1 MPAKT
6 TWTPPPDGRRLY
18 EKKRFIFPATALGLA
33 GVLVAIGMSA
43 GASGAQRA
51 PALPVAAPVGS
62 PTTTT
67 DASRAAADTAAAD
80 AKAAAEARAAQEA
93 KAAADAKAAQEAK
106 AAADAKAA
114 QDATAAADAKAAASA
129 AAAPAPLVDTSAGL
143 RDYANCTEL
152 NADYPHGVG
161 RSGAVDKVSGGGSP
175 VTTFVRDDALYAA
188 NSESDR
194 DGDGIACEKR

>member
-6 TWTPPPDGRRLY
+6 TWTRPPDGRRLY

-80 AKAAAEARAAQEA
+80 AKAAAEARAAQ
-93 KAAADAKAAQEAK
+93 DAKS
-106 AAADAKAA
+106 AADAKAA

>member
-1 MPAKT
+1 V
-6 TWTPPPDGRRLY
+6 PPGWQFELAEPDARRLY

-33 GVLVAIGMSA
+33 GVLVAFGMTA

-51 PALPVAAPVGS
+51 PALPVAAAIAAS
-62 PTTTT
+62 STTTT
-67 DASRAAADTAAAD
+67 DAAKAAADTAAAD
-80 AKAAAEARAAQEA
+80 AKAAAEARAAQ
-93 KAAADAKAAQEAK
+93 DAKS
-106 AAADAKAA
+106 AADAKAA

-175 VTTFVRDDALYAA
+175 VTTFVRNDALYAA